1 MSRNVAT
8 MKDDIVVN
16 KSPLI
21 EQYLPPEPPKPSTSS
36 TSPSASNSQ
45 SGGQTNKLNRK
56 QMLLQHNLELRKK
69 FEKMV
74 LEWQEILCDP
84 VSVETLGEAANR
96 IKQSHYQEII
106 EERNIGKFCGY
117 PLCSKPP
124 RDIKGKYRISLSERK
139 VYDITVLKKFCS
151 STCLAASRWLESQL
165 TEEPIYLKDNDPA
178 YLKVTRVSIV
188 PLDMELADFQ
198 AQRMHAALAQD
209 SKPTP
214 AFSLPTQGL
223 ENVSVQQ
230 LPVYAAQTSSSSIAA
245 TVSPASLGNQYI
257 QSLLA
262 SVPETPSS
270 IKVIEHDMMEEAP
283 REPLDMCNM
292 DQEMR
297 EVFGVDGTERHEQ
310 QYDTVEGFRVPVRSN
325 RVEQKGV
332 ASDTRTIEKGLAQVT
347 LSDPHQQQLPGQPM
361 CKSDSS
367 MSMDTQP

>member
-1 MSRNVAT
+1 
-8 MKDDIVVN
+8 MKDDIVVD
-16 KSPLI
+16 KSPLV
-21 EQYLPPEPPKPSTSS
+21 EQYLPPKQPKASASS
-36 TSPSASNSQ
+36 PSPSASNSQ
-45 SGGQTNKLNRK
+45 SGDQTHKLNRK
-56 QMLLQHNLELRKK
+56 QALLQHNLELRKK

-84 VSVETLGEAANR
+84 VSEGTLGEAANR

-165 TEEPIYLKDNDPA
+165 TEEPIFLKNDDPA
-178 YLKVTRVSIV
+178 YLKVIRVSIV

-198 AQRMHAALAQD
+198 AQRLNATLAQD
-209 SKPTP
+209 SNPTP
-214 AFSLPTQGL
+214 AFSLPTQDL
-223 ENVSVQQ
+223 KSVSLQQSLAHAVQT
-230 LPVYAAQTSSSSIAA
+230 PSSSISA
-245 TVSPASLGNQYI
+245 TTSSASLENQYI

-270 IKVIEHDMMEEAP
+270 IKIIERDTTEEAP

-292 DQEMR
+292 DQEMQKI
-297 EVFGVDGTERHEQ
+297 FGVDGKEEYEQ
-310 QYDTVEGFRVPVRSN
+310 QYDTVEGFRVPVRSSH
-325 RVEQKGV
+325 VGQKGV
-332 ASDTRTIEKGLAQVT
+332 ESDTRTIEKGLAQVT
-347 LSDPHQQQLPGQPM
+347 LSDPYQQQPLGQPM
-361 CKSDSS
+361 RKSDSS